1 MLRFENV
8 YKRFGKLEVLKDVS
22 LELDHSQVVAIVGP
36 NGSGKTTLLKCLLG
50 LVMPD
55 AGDIKL
61 NGSSIRSDWKY
72 RNKLGYMS
80 QISRFP
86 ENISIR
92 ELLTMMKDIRTD
104 VNEYDEDL
112 YETFQVEQMAAKK
125 LGTLSGGTKQKVSA
139 VSAFMFRPE
148 IVVLDE
154 PTAGLDPLASEHIRQ
169 KIHKERSKGSLVLIT
184 SHIMSDIEELADSVV
199 YLLDGRVKMH
209 ATIAEIKEKTAES
222 SFSKA
227 MAKVVGGHYD

>member
-1 MLRFENV
+1 MLKFENV
-8 YKRFGKLEVLKDVS
+8 RKRFGKLEVLKDVS
-22 LELDHSQVVAIVGP
+22 LELGGSQVVAVVGP
-36 NGSGKTTLLKCLLG
+36 NGSGKTTLMKCLLG

-55 AGDIKL
+55 EGDIKL
-61 NGSSIRSDWKY
+61 DGHSIRKDWKY
-72 RNKLGYMS
+72 RHKLGYMS

-92 ELLTMMKDIRTD
+92 ELLAMMKDIRTD
-104 VNEYDEDL
+104 VTEYDEDL
-112 YETFQVEQMAAKK
+112 YEEFQIEKMAAKK

-139 VSAFMFRPE
+139 VSAFMFKPE

-154 PTAGLDPLASEHIRQ
+154 PTAGLDPLASERIRQ
-169 KIHKERSKGSLVLIT
+169 KIRKERSKGSLVLIT

-199 YLLDGRVKMH
+199 YLLDGHVKMH
-209 ATIAEIKEKTAES
+209 ATIDEIKQKTAET

-227 MAKVVGGHYD
+227 MAKVVEGYDD